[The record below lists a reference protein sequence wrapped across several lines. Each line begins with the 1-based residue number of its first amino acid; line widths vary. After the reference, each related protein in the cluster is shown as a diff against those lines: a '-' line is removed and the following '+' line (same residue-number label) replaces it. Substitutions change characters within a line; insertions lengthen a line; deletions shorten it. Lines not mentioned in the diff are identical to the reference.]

1 MTVDSQTGASS
12 TDTTCDTLLGGRV
25 QLRQPRAGYRA
36 AIDPVLLAAALDV
49 SRPGLVLDAGCGVGA
64 AGLCLLKRPGAD
76 PGLRVIGLELQPD
89 YADLARVNAGL
100 NGLADRFEVVHGDLA
115 DPPAALRAIQ
125 VDHVVGNPPW
135 LADDAGTASPVPG
148 RDIANRETTLDLA
161 AWIDA
166 CLGRLKSRGTFT
178 LIHRADRLADI
189 LATLRGRAG
198 GIVVFPLWPAR
209 GEAARRV
216 LVRARKDVATPLRL
230 AAGLVLHRA
239 GGGYTA
245 EADAVLRD
253 GASVMP

>member
-1 MTVDSQTGASS
+1 MTGGSIDARPDA
-12 TDTTCDTLLGGRV
+12 DTTLDALLGGRV
-25 QLRQPRAGYRA
+25 QLRQPRTGYRA

-76 PGLRVIGLELQPD
+76 PGLRVIGVEIQPV
-89 YADLARVNAGL
+89 YADLARANAAL
-100 NGLADRFEVVHGDLA
+100 NGLADRFEVVTGDLA
-115 DPPAALRAIQ
+115 DPPASLRAIQ
-125 VDHVVGNPPW
+125 VDHVVGNPPY
-135 LADDAGTASPVPG
+135 LADDAGTASPEPG
-148 RDIANRETTLDLA
+148 RDTANRETTLDLA
-161 AWIDA
+161 GWIDA
-166 CLGRLKSRGTFT
+166 CLVRLKSRGTFT

-189 LATLRGRAG
+189 LAALRGRAG
-198 GIVVFPLWPAR
+198 GIVVFPLWPTG

-253 GASVMP
+253 GAAVMP